1 MNIEKTLEQLYTLLV
16 GYTPKIA
23 GAILAW
29 IVGSWLVSR
38 ISIISRKA
46 LLIRNF
52 DPSISKFLISLISI
66 GLKVLLLFSIA
77 GILGI
82 ETTSFVAVL
91 GAASLA
97 VGLALQGSL
106 SNFAGSVLILFFK
119 PYKVGDMITFQVFT
133 GVVREI
139 QTFSTVLETTEGQ
152 IIILPNGIVANGA
165 IINQT
170 GGQQRRVE
178 YKFKVSNVHDSEMV
192 KGILLNIAKT
202 ESMFSQEPA
211 PNVVITMLEDNAYF
225 ASLVCW
231 LAPEDYVSSASRIA
245 ANIHEKV
252 QSTFTKQGI
261 VNPPA

>member
-16 GYTPKIA
+16 GYTPKVA

-46 LLIRNF
+46 LLIRDF

-119 PYKVGDMITFQVFT
+119 PYRVGDMITFQTFT

-139 QTFSTVLETTEGQ
+139 QTFTTVLETSEGQ
-152 IIILPNGIVANGA
+152 LIILPNGIVANGV
-165 IINQT
+165 ITNQT

-178 YKFKVSNVHDSEMV
+178 YKFKVSHTHDVEKV
-192 KGILLNIAKT
+192 KNILLGIAKT
-202 ESMFSQEPA
+202 ETLFSQQPA
-211 PNVVITMLEDNAYF
+211 PSVAITVLEDNAYF
-225 ASLVCW
+225 ASLICW
-231 LAPEDYVSSASRIA
+231 LTPQDYVYSQSFIA

-252 QSTFTKQGI
+252 QASFIKAGI
-261 VNPPA
+261 INIEG